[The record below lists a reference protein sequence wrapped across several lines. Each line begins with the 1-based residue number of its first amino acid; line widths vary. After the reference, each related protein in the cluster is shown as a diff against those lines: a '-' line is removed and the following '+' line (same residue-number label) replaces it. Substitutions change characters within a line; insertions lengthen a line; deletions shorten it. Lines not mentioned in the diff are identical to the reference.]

1 MALGASRW
9 NVLGIVIRRGVA
21 YAGAGIL
28 VGAVAALFLTRLME
42 GLLYGVAPRDPMTF
56 AAVTLLLLG
65 IAVAASAV
73 PAIRAARVDPLE
85 ALKGE

>member
-1 MALGASRW
+1 
-9 NVLGIVIRRGVA
+9 
-21 YAGAGIL
+21 
-28 VGAVAALFLTRLME
+28 
-42 GLLYGVAPRDPMTF
+42 MTF

-85 ALKGE
+85 ALRGE